1 MKPVIAAGVGGLLA
15 VLAGLGTLAWASK
28 PAREKKMSGQGQ
40 EKVVNHCVGRF
51 CLEVPASIRRI
62 GGSYEMSKTQ
72 LEEEVLGPPPA
83 GAFERAWTAHLARI
97 EALKANRND
106 PDDLYGEVLE
116 KQPLTPTLLSVLY
129 YESVTRRI
137 VTLGGLLDAR
147 PMALWMKVDG
157 NPERAELLR
166 TRLKTIAA
174 AYQPPAQDQT
184 WPAPGKDW
192 FYLGHGAIAI
202 GAKYE
207 ENAEVEFEGHP
218 LKVKV
223 EFTTKTT
230 SEPPA
235 GLLERFMQ
243 GAAALSSDSAISL
256 ARKGKRKVAGLNG
269 EELLLRDSDQGKLSF
284 IWSFPGE
291 PDSAKH
297 PSISL
302 KMDTADGELDQKTA
316 LWEALLDS
324 MRPVAP

>member
-1 MKPVIAAGVGGLLA
+1 LKPVIAAGVGGVLA

-40 EKVVNHCVGRF
+40 EKMVQQCVGRF
-51 CLEVPASIRRI
+51 CLEVPASMRRV

-72 LEEEVLGPPPA
+72 IEEEVLGPPPA
-83 GAFERAWTAHLARI
+83 GAFERAWMAHLARI
-97 EALKANRND
+97 EAMKANRAD
-106 PDDLYGEVLE
+106 PGDLDGEILE
-116 KQPLTPTLLSVLY
+116 KQPLTPSLASVLY

-137 VTLGGLLDAR
+137 VTLGALLDAG
-147 PMALWMKVDG
+147 PMALWTKVDG
-157 NPERAELLR
+157 NPERAELLKTR
-166 TRLKTIAA
+166 TKTIAA
-174 AYQPPAQDQT
+174 AYQRPARDQP

-192 FYLGHGAIAI
+192 FYLDHGAIAI
-202 GAKYE
+202 ASKYE
-207 ENAEVEFEGHP
+207 ENAEAEFEGHQ

-223 EFTTKTT
+223 ELTTKTT
-230 SEPPA
+230 SEPPP

-243 GAAALSSDSAISL
+243 GAAALASDSAISL

-269 EELLLRDSDQGKLSF
+269 EEILLRDSDQGKLSF

-291 PDSAKH
+291 PDSARH

-302 KMDTADGELDQKTA
+302 KMDTTEGELDQKTA
-316 LWEALLDS
+316 LWESMLDS